1 MIAINSLELW
11 QNPQIHSL
19 IKAQYFR
26 SILTETR
33 SGKLTYAVK
42 PNRQFQQ
49 RLHLKYSLLRSREDF
64 IMCLHHA
71 QTPWQHQ
78 TAPDTFQS

>member
-11 QNPQIHSL
+11 QKPQIHSL
-19 IKAQYFR
+19 IKTQY

-33 SGKLTYAVK
+33 SEKLTCAVK
-42 PNRQFQQ
+42 LNRQFQQ
-49 RLHLKYSLLRSREDF
+49 RLHLKYSLLRNREDF
-64 IMCLHHA
+64 IMGLHYG

-78 TAPDTFQS
+78 TAPVTFQS